1 MNWFRLPLSELVK
14 CFLLNLLHCID
25 STFQLTATQS
35 QPGSQ
40 PQCKKPTQI
49 SKSVLLTNFANLP
62 INRFLSL
69 DSSIRIG
76 HRGRTDKVNHLH
88 VQHKLMLPFYR
99 TIIASLLC
107 GMATLGHAPAWLH
120 LANCDHGTQK
130 GIQKVAAQKDSVLA
144 HDTCCCQ
151 HHSDPEPD
159 SEGDSLPKHDH
170 ESCVICQSMAAP
182 SGVIWQVESDLTSE
196 SLFELAQIQN
206 ILEIQ
211 SNFQSIPQPRGP
223 PTFA

>member
-1 MNWFRLPLSELVK
+1 
-14 CFLLNLLHCID
+14 
-25 STFQLTATQS
+25 
-35 QPGSQ
+35 
-40 PQCKKPTQI
+40 
-49 SKSVLLTNFANLP
+49 
-62 INRFLSL
+62 
-69 DSSIRIG
+69 
-76 HRGRTDKVNHLH
+76 
-88 VQHKLMLPFYR
+88 
-99 TIIASLLC
+99 
-107 GMATLGHAPAWLH
+107 MATLGHAPAWLH

-151 HHSDPEPD
+151 HHPDPESD
-159 SEGDSLPKHDH
+159 SDGDNYPEHDH
-170 ESCVICQSMAAP
+170 ESCVICQSMTAP